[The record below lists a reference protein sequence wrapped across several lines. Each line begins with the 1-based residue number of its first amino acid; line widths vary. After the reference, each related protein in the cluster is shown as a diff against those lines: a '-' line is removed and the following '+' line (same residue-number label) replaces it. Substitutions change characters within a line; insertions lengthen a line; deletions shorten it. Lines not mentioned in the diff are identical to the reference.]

1 MRFTYLLNYRRSF
14 NLLPAETERIF
25 SGKYY
30 HPYILRSR
38 KMANSCSWFY
48 LSRCYKEAFI
58 IKAERISNFKS
69 TRANQCNVWSSIQN
83 HLLPTSL
90 QRFLRVANYALTSSI
105 INFLSTQINKDI
117 FGL

>member
-14 NLLPAETERIF
+14 NLLPAETKNF

-30 HPYILRSR
+30 PYILRSR
-38 KMANSCSWFY
+38 GMANSCPWFY

-58 IKAERISNFKS
+58 IKTERISNFKS

-83 HLLPTSL
+83 HLLPTSR
-90 QRFLRVANYALTSSI
+90 QRFLRVANYVLTSSI
-105 INFLSTQINKDI
+105 IIFFLSTQITKDI